1 MKNTI
6 KRVSD
11 FIITNESASYYK
23 TQLNRINLDSVYA
36 PKIKIRGGVDGETNY
51 IDINKE
57 SAQAL
62 VDWLTV
68 NFLK

>member
-1 MKNTI
+1 MNNI
-6 KRVSD
+6 KKFD
-11 FIITNESASYYK
+11 NYHITNESASYYK
-23 TQLNRINLDSVYA
+23 TQLNKINLDSEYA
-36 PKIKIRGGVDGETNY
+36 PKIKISGDGSETNH

-62 VDWLTV
+62 VDWLTE